1 MQAVGHCLLRAKKM
15 NLGMSVKFDNSL
27 IPTKI
32 LIEETSNIKC
42 RSSLISLHFNVQE
55 KCAVVVY
62 LI

>member
-1 MQAVGHCLLRAKKM
+1 M